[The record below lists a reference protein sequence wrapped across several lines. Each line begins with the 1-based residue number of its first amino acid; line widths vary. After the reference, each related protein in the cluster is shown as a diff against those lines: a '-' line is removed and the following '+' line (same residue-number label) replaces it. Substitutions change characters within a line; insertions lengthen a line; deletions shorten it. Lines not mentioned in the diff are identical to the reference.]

1 MKFCTN
7 IHGSLMM
14 YLFEFD
20 DPLNLLESSF
30 NIWNEISRK
39 LLNGFT
45 DLEVSDLSSIL
56 VFGLVISKKNE

>member
-1 MKFCTN
+1 MKFCTD

-14 YLFEFD
+14 YPFEFD
-20 DPLNLLESSF
+20 DPLNLLERIF

-39 LLNGFT
+39 LLDRIT

-56 VFGLVISKKNE
+56 VWGLILKKN